1 MIALLCLLFGQRLA
15 KDYGG
20 ASVLAAYFA
29 FAVVGIIL
37 VS

>member
-1 MIALLCLLFGQRLA
+1 LA

-29 FAVVGIIL
+29 VALVGIIL